1 MGRIHGGAALGPRR
15 QGRNGLRWQHTGSK
29 VDADTWIQPQS
40 EPTPRQADAVVKES
54 PYLELDIKQEG
65 ASFMGSKPP
74 LAEIYK
80 KPDGSIFFT
89 VV

>member
-1 MGRIHGGAALGPRR
+1 MDTAPVGAHASPGRCGR
-15 QGRNGLRWQHTGSK
+15 QGK
-29 VDADTWIQPQS
+29 
-40 EPTPRQADAVVKES
+40 PT
-54 PYLELDIKQEG
+54 YLELDIKQEG

-80 KPDGSIFFT
+80 KPGGSIFLT

>member
-1 MGRIHGGAALGPRR
+1 MRWPKNLSSEGRVAMGCA
-15 QGRNGLRWQHTGSK
+15 GSK

-80 KPDGSIFFT
+80 KPGGSIFLT